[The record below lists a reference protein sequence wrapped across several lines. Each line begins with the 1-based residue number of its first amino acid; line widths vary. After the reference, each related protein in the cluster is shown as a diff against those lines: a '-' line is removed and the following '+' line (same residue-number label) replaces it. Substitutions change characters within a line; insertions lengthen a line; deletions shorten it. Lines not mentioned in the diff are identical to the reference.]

1 MSISKQLREPVSK
14 RLRFN
19 VFKRDG
25 FTCVYCGRKT
35 PDVVLE
41 IDHIV
46 PVSKGGNSAIENLS
60 TACMDCNRGKS
71 DKSLT
76 VIPKSLKARAER
88 IKESERQLSEYSKI
102 VQNQVD
108 RIEEDC
114 WSIFHVL
121 YGSDCNS
128 VRKSY
133 LNGVRRIIQ
142 KMQPADALMFA
153 VATIK
158 SLPWHSTPN
167 SKFKYFAKCC
177 WNHIKG
183 VQS

>member
-76 VIPKSLKARAER
+76 VIPESLKVRAER

-121 YGSDCNS
+121 YGSDCDS

-142 KMQPADALMFA
+142 KMQPLKNMGAP
-153 VATIK
+153 
-158 SLPWHSTPN
+158 LPPRASSGRNDQPKRCTTNYVRRKPM
-167 SKFKYFAKCC
+167 
-177 WNHIKG
+177 
-183 VQS
+183 